1 MPAPLN
7 PYPISAYGWLNAL
20 GAARWLGP
28 ASEVAT
34 DASPASWAL
43 ERRGLTEAALDLPF
57 RTFWGRVPGPLA
69 ELPAELR
76 RHDSRCARLWYAGVE
91 ALREPLE
98 RAIARWGSARVGVIV
113 GSSTGGIDRTEEAL
127 AHERLTGSLP
137 SDYDFEAQHTYDALL
152 RLTREMLGVE
162 GPGYV
167 ISTACSS
174 SGKAIAAAQRLLDAG
189 LCDAVIAGGADAL
202 CHMTL
207 RGFSSLGILS
217 NEACKPFDA
226 ERKGI
231 TIGEGSAVLL
241 IERESSSSL
250 VVLSAGES
258 GDAYHTTAPHPEGLG
273 ARLAIE
279 RALALADL
287 APEAVD
293 YVNAHGTG
301 TRQNDSAEAQA
312 IAQALAQGVPFSS
325 TKDRVGHQLGA
336 AGATEAA
343 FCLDAL
349 RLGTIPGNRPPSTPD
364 AELATQPANSSRPI
378 ALRSVLSNSFAFGG
392 SNVAVAL
399 GRRSERQ
406 APRDVQLPGRA
417 WLRAVAF
424 WAPGYASLAA
434 LLERR
439 HDDALQRPAAELLP
453 VRARGRSSQLT
464 RVAAELLGQ
473 LTAHEPDLLS
483 TLPTVH
489 GSAFGEMVTTRALLD
504 QIPDPNGLSPAK
516 FQASV
521 HNTAGGQLSIATGN
535 RAFSTALAAGDE
547 TVAMS
552 LLEARAFVALH
563 GGSIAV
569 LVADEEASSGLM
581 RGVSFP
587 AAGVGFLLS
596 WAEVAPPGSLG
607 SLGAI
612 ERTASTQRGSALAD
626 GPLARTTAAWGL
638 DLARAAALGE
648 SGQFA
653 LGPGWSVAFEPV
665 RSAG

>member
-1 MPAPLN
+1 MPASLN

-20 GAARWLGP
+20 GAASWQGSS
-28 ASEVAT
+28 SEAH
-34 DASPASWAL
+34 APWAL
-43 ERRGLTEAALDLPF
+43 DRRGLTEATLDLPF
-57 RTFWGRVPGPLA
+57 RTFWGKVPG
-69 ELPAELR
+69 ELPELPEHLR
-76 RHDSRCARLWYAGVE
+76 RYDSRCARLWYTGLD
-91 ALREPLE
+91 ALRASLE
-98 RAIARWGSARVGVIV
+98 NAVARWGSSRVAIIL
-113 GSSTGGIDRTEEAL
+113 GSSTGGIDRTEAAL
-127 AHERLTGSLP
+127 AHERRTGELP
-137 SDYDFEAQHTYDALL
+137 PDYDFSEQHTYDALL
-152 RLTREMLGVE
+152 RLTRAALGVE

-189 LCDAVIAGGADAL
+189 LCDAVITGGADAL

-226 ERKGI
+226 ERNGI

-241 IERESSSSL
+241 VERESNSEM

-287 APEAVD
+287 SPEEID

-312 IAQALAQGVPFSS
+312 IARALSPNVPFSS

-349 RLGTIPGNRPPSTPD
+349 RLATVPGNRAPGTRD
-364 AELATQPANSSRPI
+364 AELAAQPMDASRPGS
-378 ALRSVLSNSFAFGG
+378 LRSVLSNSFAFGG

-399 GRRSERQ
+399 GRRRERPP
-406 APRDVQLPGRA
+406 PRDVQLPGRA

-424 WAPGYASLAA
+424 WAPGYPNLEA
-434 LLERR
+434 LLGRR
-439 HDDALQRPAAELLP
+439 HDATVQRPAAELLP
-453 VRARGRSSQLT
+453 VRARGRASQLT
-464 RVAAELLGQ
+464 RLSAELLGH
-473 LTAHEPDLLS
+473 LTAREPGLLS
-483 TLPTVH
+483 TLPAVH
-489 GSAFGEMVTTRALLD
+489 GSAFGEMATTRGLLD

-516 FQASV
+516 FQSSV
-521 HNTAGGQLSIATGN
+521 HNTAAGQLSIATEN
-535 RAFSTALAAGDE
+535 RAFATALAAGDE

-552 LLEARAFVALH
+552 LLEAHAFIALH

-569 LVADEEASSGLM
+569 LVADEEASSALM
-581 RGVSFP
+581 RGTTFP

-596 WAEVAPPGSLG
+596 WAEDPPPGALG

-612 ERTASTQRGSALAD
+612 ERTTGTKTPTLAD
-626 GPLARTTAAWGL
+626 AQLARTTAAWGL
-638 DLARAAALGE
+638 ALARSAVAGE
-648 SGQFA
+648 GGQVA
-653 LGPGWSVAFEPV
+653 LGPSWSVAFHPLGST
-665 RSAG
+665 R

>member
-1 MPAPLN
+1 
-7 PYPISAYGWLNAL
+7 
-20 GAARWLGP
+20 
-28 ASEVAT
+28 
-34 DASPASWAL
+34 
-43 ERRGLTEAALDLPF
+43 
-57 RTFWGRVPGPLA
+57 
-69 ELPAELR
+69 
-76 RHDSRCARLWYAGVE
+76 
-91 ALREPLE
+91 
-98 RAIARWGSARVGVIV
+98 
-113 GSSTGGIDRTEEAL
+113 
-127 AHERLTGSLP
+127 
-137 SDYDFEAQHTYDALL
+137 
-152 RLTREMLGVE
+152 
-162 GPGYV
+162 V

-174 SGKAIAAAQRLLDAG
+174 SGKAIGAAQRLLDAG
-189 LCDAVIAGGADAL
+189 LCDAVIVGGADAL

-207 RGFSSLGILS
+207 RGFASLGILS

-226 ERKGI
+226 ERNGI

-241 IERESSSSL
+241 IERESASNL

-279 RALALADL
+279 RALTLADL
-287 APEAVD
+287 SPEAVD

-312 IAQALAQGVPFSS
+312 IAQGLSPGVPFSS

-349 RLGTIPGNRPPSTPD
+349 RLETIPGNRPPTRQD
-364 AELATQPANSSRPI
+364 TELATQPATSSRPGD
-378 ALRSVLSNSFAFGG
+378 LRSVLSNSFAFGG

-399 GRRSERQ
+399 GRRGERS
-406 APRDVQLPGRA
+406 PTRDVRLPGRA

-424 WAPGYASLAA
+424 WAPGYANLPA

-439 HDDALQRPAAELLP
+439 HDDGVQRPAAELLP
-453 VRARGRSSQLT
+453 IRARGRSSQLT

-473 LTAHEPDLLS
+473 LTAHEPSLLS

-516 FQASV
+516 FQSSV

-552 LLEARAFVALH
+552 LLEAQAFVALH

-569 LVADEEASSGLM
+569 LVADEEASSALM

-587 AAGVGFLLS
+587 AAGVGFLLT
-596 WAEVAPPGSLG
+596 WAEEAPPGALG
-607 SLGAI
+607 SLSSI
-612 ERTASTQRGSALAD
+612 ERSASTQPRSTLG
-626 GPLARTTAAWGL
+626 GEQLARTTAAWGL
-638 DLARAAALGE
+638 DLARAATLGE
-648 SGQFA
+648 GRELA
-653 LGPGWSVAFEPV
+653 LGPSWRVAFEPL